1 MSGVYCSNCGKLHE
15 SNNKECLF
23 CGHNLEKE
31 ILRYKQK
38 RLPVDYEQSLNS
50 STDEGKEEK
59 ATGMEFYKQIKK
71 AEKRRKKYGDLDL
84 KDDLERYNPCI
95 YLGYSTSRRQREC
108 YSRIWNKIPK
118 PLRVAIVLLLLGGLA
133 ILIWIIVEVAQ
144 NL

>member
-15 SNNKECLF
+15 SNNKECQF
-23 CGHNLEKE
+23 CGKNLEKE

-38 RLPVDYEQSLNS
+38 RLPVDYKQSLIS
-50 STDEGKEEK
+50 STDQAKDEE

-71 AEKRRKKYGDLDL
+71 GEKRRKKYGDLDL
-84 KDDLERYNPCI
+84 KDDLEKYNQCI
-95 YLGYSTSRRQREC
+95 YLGGSTRREREC

-118 PLRVAIVLLLLGGLA
+118 PLKVTIILLFLGTIALVILMIVD
-133 ILIWIIVEVAQ
+133 VSQ